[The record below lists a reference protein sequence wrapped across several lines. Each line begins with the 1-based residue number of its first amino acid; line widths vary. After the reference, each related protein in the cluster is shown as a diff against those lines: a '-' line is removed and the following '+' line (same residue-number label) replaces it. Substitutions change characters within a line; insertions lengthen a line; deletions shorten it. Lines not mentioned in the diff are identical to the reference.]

1 MARKNKKK
9 KAIECWEGK
18 TNYWNGKH
26 HYKTGKNG
34 DRVNDCRDPKDLP
47 KGDAVGK
54 YVDPEEK
61 DTKKVED
68 AQKEADKPKQPQP
81 KPKSSRPP
89 TAQPKPKTPS
99 LPPSKSSSKSAET
112 LLAIKKAHK
121 MKPRP
126 TNKNN

>member
-18 TNYWNGKH
+18 TNYWGGKH

-47 KGDAVGK
+47 KGDAAGK

-61 DTKKVED
+61 DTKKVEA
-68 AQKEADKPKQPQP
+68 AQNEADKPKQPKK

-89 TAQPKPKTPS
+89 SAPKPPS
-99 LPPSKSSSKSAET
+99 RPKPKSAET

-121 MKPRP
+121 SIKPKP
-126 TNKNN
+126 KKP

>member
-68 AQKEADKPKQPQP
+68 AQKEADKPKQPKP

-89 TAQPKPKTPS
+89 SAPQ
-99 LPPSKSSSKSAET
+99 PPSRSKPKSAET

-121 MKPRP
+121 MKPKP
-126 TNKNN
+126 TGKNN